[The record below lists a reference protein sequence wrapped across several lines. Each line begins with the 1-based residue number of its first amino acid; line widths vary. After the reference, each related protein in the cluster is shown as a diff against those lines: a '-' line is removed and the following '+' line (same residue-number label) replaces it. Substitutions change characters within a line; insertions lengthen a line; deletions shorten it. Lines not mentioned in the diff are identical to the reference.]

1 MMHQLTRSKYMYG
14 CKPQCVSDR
23 WQMLNFIMLKQKE
36 RGHQL
41 DTRQHPF
48 SDRNWKTTF
57 YQAHMEDLRLRL
69 LGGVVP
75 AGPGP

>member
-1 MMHQLTRSKYMYG
+1 
-14 CKPQCVSDR
+14 
-23 WQMLNFIMLKQKE
+23 MLNFIMLKQKE

-41 DTRQHPF
+41 DTRQYPF
-48 SDRNWKTTF
+48 SDRNWKTTL
-57 YQAHMEDLRLRL
+57 YQAYMEDLRLHL

>member
-1 MMHQLTRSKYMYG
+1 
-14 CKPQCVSDR
+14 
-23 WQMLNFIMLKQKE
+23 MLNFIMLKQKE
-36 RGHQL
+36 RGHQLDL

-57 YQAHMEDLRLRL
+57 YQAYMEDLRLRL